1 MTENNTKGSNGIY
14 MILIFIL
21 LAALGVLSYMWSSKR
36 GELNDCTNE
45 NLILKSDMEGM
56 NQMMKGYVG
65 NLSSDLKTDF
75 KNMLNTYDKLIEKDH
90 TKADSLNKQK
100 DKIQVLLNQLNSNK
114 RLSANQ
120 LYKLSKENETLR
132 GIMRSYVKQIDSL
145 NTLNISLTSK
155 LDETASKLTTTT
167 VERDEFKKV
176 AEEKTEQV
184 KKGARLQAYQF
195 NSVALRQKMNNT
207 SEETVKAKNAV
218 QIKSS
223 FTIAQN
229 PLTTAGK
236 KTVYLQITNPE
247 GKVLQARSSY
257 TTDTDQGNVAYSD
270 KKEIDYQNQA
280 IDLSIYFDLK
290 ENAAKGNYK
299 VRVICDGSVI
309 GTDSFT
315 LK

>member
-1 MTENNTKGSNGIY
+1 
-14 MILIFIL
+14 
-21 LAALGVLSYMWSSKR
+21 
-36 GELNDCTNE
+36 
-45 NLILKSDMEGM
+45 
-56 NQMMKGYVG
+56 
-65 NLSSDLKTDF
+65 
-75 KNMLNTYDKLIEKDH
+75 
-90 TKADSLNKQK
+90 
-100 DKIQVLLNQLNSNK
+100 
-114 RLSANQ
+114 
-120 LYKLSKENETLR
+120 
-132 GIMRSYVKQIDSL
+132 MRSYVKQIDSL

-155 LDETASKLTTTT
+155 LDETSTKLTSTT

-247 GKVLQARSSY
+247 GKVLQTRSNY

-290 ENAAKGNYK
+290 ESAAKGNYK

>member
-21 LAALGVLSYMWSSKR
+21 LASLGILSYMWSSKR
-36 GELNDCTNE
+36 GDLNDCTNE
-45 NLILKSDMEGM
+45 NLTLKSDIEGM
-56 NQMMKGYVG
+56 NQMMEGYVG
-65 NLSSDLKTDF
+65 NLSNDLKTDF
-75 KNMLNTYDKLIEKDH
+75 KNMLNTYDKLIEKDQS
-90 TKADSLNKQK
+90 KADSLNTQK

-145 NTLNISLTSK
+145 NTMNISLTSK
-155 LDETASKLTTTT
+155 LDETSSKLTTTI

-195 NSVALRQKMNNT
+195 SSVALRQKMNNT
-207 SEETVKAKNAV
+207 TEETVKAKNAV

-247 GKVLQARSSY
+247 GKVLQTKSNY

-299 VRVICDGSVI
+299 IRVICDGSVI

>member
-1 MTENNTKGSNGIY
+1 
-14 MILIFIL
+14 
-21 LAALGVLSYMWSSKR
+21 
-36 GELNDCTNE
+36 
-45 NLILKSDMEGM
+45 
-56 NQMMKGYVG
+56 
-65 NLSSDLKTDF
+65 
-75 KNMLNTYDKLIEKDH
+75 
-90 TKADSLNKQK
+90 
-100 DKIQVLLNQLNSNK
+100 
-114 RLSANQ
+114 

-155 LDETASKLTTTT
+155 LDETSTKLTSTT

-247 GKVLQARSSY
+247 GKVLQTRSNY

-290 ENAAKGNYK
+290 ESAAKGNYK